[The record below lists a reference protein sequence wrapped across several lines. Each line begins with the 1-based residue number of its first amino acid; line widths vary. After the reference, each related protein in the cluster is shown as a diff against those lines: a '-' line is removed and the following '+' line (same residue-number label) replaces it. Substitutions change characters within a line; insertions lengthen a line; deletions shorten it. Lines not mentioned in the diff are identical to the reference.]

1 MPAWI
6 PCSFRSFLEFLA
18 ADGLIYFCHQRSFPR
33 YWLTFYLDAEIIVS
47 VGMTMPQVIS
57 PIERVPAHPG
67 NRIPLN
73 RMMWRYRRH
82 MLLQFLP
89 ALCISFSSSCF
100 VESKDVCFIMWK
112 SSRIQKIGWLDGVC
126 RSTRSDMIKPCSWRR
141 NFFIRSK
148 GIYDHEIGLL
158 LEKFCFI
165 TMCKYYIAN
174 STIVVIGLPPP
185 PLDRVVIDVKGNE
198 VSKLFLTSWYLS
210 VSEIIAINFFYPV
223 Y

>member
-57 PIERVPAHPG
+57 PIERVPAHTG

-100 VESKDVCFIMWK
+100 RGIEGCLFHHVEI
-112 SSRIQKIGWLDGVC
+112 
-126 RSTRSDMIKPCSWRR
+126 IKNTKNRMVRW
-141 NFFIRSK
+141 
-148 GIYDHEIGLL
+148 HLL
-158 LEKFCFI
+158 FNQVWHDQTLCLAK
-165 TMCKYYIAN
+165 
-174 STIVVIGLPPP
+174 
-185 PLDRVVIDVKGNE
+185 
-198 VSKLFLTSWYLS
+198 KLFHKKQRHLWSWNRIVIRKILLYHN
-210 VSEIIAINFFYPV
+210 V
-223 Y
+223 